1 MKFQFNDNSKYE
13 HRGDNIEG
21 DKIVMGDLSQND
33 REKLQECVKETGVS
47 KEDIDNLIKVL
58 KDINISQND
67 LTTEFAKMAEDQ
79 KAAQKKGTMKKL
91 QDSVTLTNGMITLG
105 KTVIGIVTNNPG
117 LAATGVL
124 GLAKEMV
131 E

>member
-91 QDSVTLTNGMITLG
+91 QDGVTLTNGMITLG